1 MINKK
6 NSKYIVRMV
15 IYLVI
20 IIIAILTAIIGTLI
34 INDKRDERIKDMVD
48 QIIVEIETD
57 GSDLDSCKEQLED
70 LYGYNADDYVAIG
83 VEACENE
90 KVYREV
96 KTWMRNNQSWN
107 NGRILMKLCDMLY
120 YKDCYDLLSSEF
132 NRMKKDKNLNIDVYG
147 IISDKANQYYENHE
161 YNESSDLSDLLNNYK
176 DSKKKYING
185 RQNLMNQR

>member
-1 MINKK
+1 
-6 NSKYIVRMV
+6 MV
-15 IYLVI
+15 IYLVV

-96 KTWMRNNQSWN
+96 KTWMKNDQSWN

-147 IISDKANQYYENHE
+147 IIYDKANEYYENHE
-161 YNESSDLSDLLNNYK
+161 YNESSDLFALLNNYK

>member
-15 IYLVI
+15 IYLVV

-83 VEACENE
+83 VETCENE

-96 KTWMRNNQSWN
+96 KTWMNNQSWN
-107 NGRILMKLCDMLY
+107 NGRILMKLCDILY
-120 YKDCYDLLSSEF
+120 YKDSYNLLSSEF

-147 IISDKANQYYENHE
+147 IIYDKANEYYENHE
-161 YNESSDLSDLLNNYK
+161 YNESSDLFALLNNYK
-176 DSKKKYING
+176 DSKNKYING